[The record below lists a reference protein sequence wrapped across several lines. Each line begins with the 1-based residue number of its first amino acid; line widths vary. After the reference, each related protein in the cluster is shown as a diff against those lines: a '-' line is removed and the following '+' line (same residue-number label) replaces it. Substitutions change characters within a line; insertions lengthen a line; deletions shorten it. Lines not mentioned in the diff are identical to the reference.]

1 MGNATS
7 HLDDERERIQGRL
20 TDLENALARELEK
33 GKSGSMTNI
42 SHYYDSIRMYER
54 AIRKIDREIKEIQE
68 NNGTSK
74 ILSWF
79 VKNSETET
87 SPRNSD
93 PESDELEEPPRLQ
106 TVLHR

>member
-1 MGNATS
+1 MGNSTS
-7 HLDDERERIQGRL
+7 HLEDERERIQGRL
-20 TDLENALARELEK
+20 SDLEVALAHELGK
-33 GKSGSMTNI
+33 GNRGSMTNI
-42 SHYYDSIRMYER
+42 AHYYDSIRMYER
-54 AIRKIDREIKEIQE
+54 AIRKIDREIKELQE

-93 PESDELEEPPRLQ
+93 PESDELEESPRLQ
-106 TVLHR
+106 AVLHR

>member
-1 MGNATS
+1 MGNSTS
-7 HLDDERERIQGRL
+7 HLEDERERIQGRL
-20 TDLENALARELEK
+20 SDLEVSLAHELGK
-33 GKSGSMTNI
+33 GKHGSMSNI
-42 SHYYDSIRMYER
+42 AHYYDSIRMYEK
-54 AIRKIDREIKEIQE
+54 AIRKIDREIKQLQE

-79 VKNSETET
+79 VGHSEAET

-93 PESDELEEPPRLQ
+93 PEIDELEESPRLQ

>member
-1 MGNATS
+1 MGNSTS
-7 HLDDERERIQGRL
+7 HLEDERERIQGRL
-20 TDLENALARELEK
+20 SDLELALANELGK
-33 GKSGSMTNI
+33 GKNGSMTNI
-42 SHYYDSIRMYER
+42 AHYYDSIRMYEKS
-54 AIRKIDREIKEIQE
+54 IRKIDREIKRIEE

-93 PESDELEEPPRLQ
+93 PEDYELEEPPRVQ